1 MQRESGSKLYLP
13 VWCVAS
19 GPLVAEA
26 SRRSGLTTST
36 DSERLRTSPAP
47 PAAVHFSATGRG
59 RSSTAASVCKTGSRS
74 GGRRQEKEGVVASD
88 MLDRSSGRPQS
99 SSQHNRLAAGRD
111 MAP

>member
-36 DSERLRTSPAP
+36 DSECLRTS
-47 PAAVHFSATGRG
+47 
-59 RSSTAASVCKTGSRS
+59 SSTTSGGPLFGDRALAQSHYGVSVQDRRQRQRPLSGE
-74 GGRRQEKEGVVASD
+74 GGRRSIGHAGPQLRMTSVLFAAQPA
-88 MLDRSSGRPQS
+88 RSR
-99 SSQHNRLAAGRD
+99 A
-111 MAP
+111 